1 MDGDESSD
9 DGGRADDVF
18 EDLARERQSAVVG
31 VHGWEGAR
39 YDIHERVRER
49 RLLPLSVH
57 DQMKRNEWMR
67 TYGWT

>member
-31 VHGWEGAR
+31 VHGWEGGNNPSKR
-39 YDIHERVRER
+39 EGERG
-49 RLLPLSVH
+49 SS
-57 DQMKRNEWMR
+57 
-67 TYGWT
+67 